1 MLRQIVHLLKSAYL
15 PKPFT
20 KGHAVAMIYGVCIG
34 GFVGGTVAAGMAE
47 GQYWWA
53 TLLGVIA
60 GMAVGVFLAL
70 QLVPKRNTK

>member
-1 MLRQIVHLLKSAYL
+1 MYL
-15 PKPFT
+15 PSTIAKVH
-20 KGHAVAMIYGVCIG
+20 GVAIMYSVCIG

-60 GMAVGVFLAL
+60 GMAVGVILAL
-70 QLVPKRNTK
+70 QLAPKRNTK